1 MDHIAFGDTPLSRC
15 HFYRRVC
22 DLSATVDPPHLG
34 RIIMK
39 AEHVWAL
46 ILPTQLGQAVKSCMQ
61 QRASDIGPVLSH
73 PRSNRWTLLVRPDIP
88 DDVRLFAEMF
98 RLNVSVVRTGGT
110 VALPSP
116 TDKGAQ
122 FRRWIE
128 PPRCTFR
135 PSGLV
140 VVDAIR
146 ACSAPY
152 RPARRGADHARNAI
166 EVIFD
171 E

>member
-1 MDHIAFGDTPLSRC
+1 MDHIAFGDTPVSRC

-22 DLSATVDPPHLG
+22 DLPATIDPPHLG

-39 AEHVWAL
+39 ADHVWAL
-46 ILPTQLGQAVKSCMQ
+46 IMPGHLGQAVKSRMQ
-61 QRASDIGPVLSH
+61 QHDSDIRPILSH
-73 PRSNRWTLLVRPDIP
+73 PRSGRWTFLVRPDIP

-116 TDKGAQ
+116 TDQ
-122 FRRWIE
+122 CVEFRRWVE

-146 ACSAPY
+146 VCSGQPMQ
-152 RPARRGADHARNAI
+152 RRADHA
-166 EVIFD
+166 
-171 E
+171 